1 MDAPMTALANTLEQ
15 LALNLE
21 QEQVF
26 SETIIDEYE
35 YLLELANDVYIAS
48 LETHL
53 EALEKIRRNH

>member
-1 MDAPMTALANTLEQ
+1 MTALANTLER
-15 LALNLE
+15 LALDLE
-21 QEQVF
+21 QEQAF

-53 EALEKIRRNH
+53 DALAKLDAVD